1 MKKYKKP
8 EILVIRQ
15 EEESALL
22 GHSRNVAESKRRNA
36 LLDNV
41 EPVGDDLNDFSEL
54 KDMKT
59 YNPWED

>member
-15 EEESALL
+15 EESALL
-22 GHSRNVAESKRRNA
+22 TNSNNIAESKRRNA
-36 LLDNV
+36 LPDNV
-41 EPVGDDLNDFSEL
+41 EPVGDDLNDFSGL
-54 KDMKT
+54 KDKKA